1 MWRLFIAHNHA
12 AAAIGFAHGLPLHQ
26 QRDPRGQSVDL
37 TRLRRDHPIQFIGQS
52 FQMRQPLFDFRAHLA
67 PFPVPG

>member
-1 MWRLFIAHNHA
+1 MRGLLIADDHA
-12 AAAIGFAHGLPLHQ
+12 ARALRLPHRLALHQ
-26 QRDPRGQSVDL
+26 HRDPRRQPVDL
-37 TRLRRDHPIQFIGQS
+37 AGLPRDHLVQLIGEA